1 MRDTPNGEQRT
12 VVTLVNGEI
21 LHETQ
26 ISFSSVSVVNGEV
39 RVHTAEGNQ
48 INVQVPGADF
58 SLRFDLD
65 GVQQIPVAQQAPVE
79 TVPVDN
85 NLKLFTW
92 KTVLITLGLW
102 TVVNLITGWLGFFAA
117 AGYLG
122 YRWSQVLKRK
132 QQLAAAPVEKTAA
145 ASRSGMSRES
155 VRNALAR
162 KRG

>member
-21 LHETQ
+21 HHETQ

-65 GVQQIPVAQQAPVE
+65 GVRQIPVAQQAPVE

-92 KTVLITLGLW
+92 KTVLITLALW
-102 TVVNLITGWLGFFAA
+102 TVVNLITGWLGFFVA

>member
-1 MRDTPNGEQRT
+1 MREPPNGEMSR
-12 VVTLVNGEI
+12 
-21 LHETQ
+21 ETQ
-26 ISFSSVSVVNGEV
+26 ISFSSVSVINGEV
-39 RVHTAEGNQ
+39 RVHTVEGNR
-48 INVQVPGADF
+48 IVVQVPGADV
-58 SLRFDLD
+58 SLRFDLN
-65 GVQQIPVAQQAPVE
+65 GAQSIPLAQPAPIE
-79 TVPVDN
+79 KVPVDAS
-85 NLKLFTW
+85 LKLFNW

-102 TVVNLITGWLGFFAA
+102 TVINLITGWLGFFAA

>member
-1 MRDTPNGEQRT
+1 MPED
-12 VVTLVNGEI
+12 VV
-21 LHETQ
+21 
-26 ISFSSVSVVNGEV
+26 
-39 RVHTAEGNQ
+39 
-48 INVQVPGADF
+48 GA
-58 SLRFDLD
+58 
-65 GVQQIPVAQQAPVE
+65 
-79 TVPVDN
+79 

-102 TVVNLITGWLGFFAA
+102 TVVNLITGWLGFFVA

-132 QQLAAAPVEKTAA
+132 QQLAAAPLEKTAA
-145 ASRSGMSRES
+145 APRSGMSRES

>member
-21 LHETQ
+21 HHETQ

-79 TVPVDN
+79 TVPVDDG
-85 NLKLFTW
+85 LKLFTS
-92 KTVLITLGLW
+92 KSVLITLGLW
-102 TVVNLITGWLGFFAA
+102 FFVGSIFGWPGFFVA

>member
-1 MRDTPNGEQRT
+1 
-12 VVTLVNGEI
+12 
-21 LHETQ
+21 
-26 ISFSSVSVVNGEV
+26 
-39 RVHTAEGNQ
+39 VHTAEGNQ

-102 TVVNLITGWLGFFAA
+102 FFVGSIFGWPGFFVA
-117 AGYLG
+117 AGYFG
-122 YRWSQVLKRK
+122 YHWSQVLKRK
-132 QQLAAAPVEKTAA
+132 QQLAAAPVEKAA
-145 ASRSGMSRES
+145 EASRSGMSRES

>member
-21 LHETQ
+21 HHETQ

-39 RVHTAEGNQ
+39 RVHTAQGNQ
-48 INVQVPGADF
+48 VGIQVPGADV

-65 GVQQIPVAQQAPVE
+65 GMQQIPLAQQSPVE
-79 TVPVDN
+79 AVPVDDS
-85 NLKLFTW
+85 LKFFTW
-92 KTVLITLGLW
+92 KSVLITLGLW
-102 TVVNLITGWLGFFAA
+102 TVVSLVAGLLGFFAA
-117 AGYLG
+117 VGYLG

-132 QQLAAAPVEKTAA
+132 QQLAEPKAQKPAVV
-145 ASRSGMSRES
+145 SRTGMSRET

-162 KRG
+162 KRS